1 MSKMIKFIK
10 YSIAC
15 LLSAFLIFEGT
26 CLGILLLPSGKYAD
40 SYQATIQDKFEL
52 LKNTDEPKI
61 IFIAGSSGAFGL
73 DAEALEEASGYKVVN
88 LGLHA
93 GFGFLFIT
101 ELAKVNIN
109 SGDIV
114 LLAYE
119 YNWTK
124 EDAFTQIGTDLVM
137 SGIGDKLEMYRYVP
151 VSQWK
156 SIVGY
161 LFTYAVHKNEY
172 RRSDGV
178 YSRDG
183 FSNDGNQMIVERTE
197 TYALKPENIQEI
209 QTDISEE
216 SVSYLKKFKD
226 YVNEQGASVYFVA
239 APYVKGY
246 FSNAEQMS
254 ELTSNEEV
262 EIGIPYISDP
272 EKYALSETLM
282 FDTGYHCNSAGEKV
296 RTDILIDDLKRASV
310 IN

>member
-1 MSKMIKFIK
+1 MTKFIK
-10 YSIAC
+10 YCIAC
-15 LLSAFLIFEGT
+15 ILSAVLIFEGI
-26 CLGILLLPSGKYAD
+26 CLGILLLPYGKYSD
-40 SYQATIQDKFEL
+40 SYQTTIQDKFEL

-101 ELAKVNIN
+101 ELSKVNIN

-151 VSQWK
+151 FSQWK
-156 SIVGY
+156 SIIGY
-161 LFTYAVHKNEY
+161 LFTYAVQKNEY

-197 TYALKPENIQEI
+197 TYALKPENIQEL
-209 QTDISEE
+209 QPDISEE
-216 SVSYLKKFKD
+216 TVAYLKKFKN
-226 YVNEQGASVYFVA
+226 YVDEQGASLYFVA
-239 APYVKGY
+239 APYVEGY
-246 FSNAEQMS
+246 FSNAEQMR
-254 ELTSNEEV
+254 ELISNEEA
-262 EIGIPYISDP
+262 EIGVPYISDP
-272 EKYALSETLM
+272 EVYALSGALM

-296 RTDILIDDLKRASV
+296 RTDLLIDDLRRASV